1 MIGINDQSDREYACV
16 RQDLEVNSH
25 VPTLADSDR
34 NGSTDLVP
42 AKQDRL
48 DGAADVRH
56 ECVEPVLVVVGSPY
70 RGREWTRWIRSVARA
85 VLTEPPAR
93 SPSYRNNILAYRR
106 RTRASYLLARAV
118 SRR

>member
-42 AKQDRL
+42 AKQDRP

-56 ECVEPVLVVVGSPY
+56 ECGT
-70 RGREWTRWIRSVARA
+70 GAGG
-85 VLTEPPAR
+85 
-93 SPSYRNNILAYRR
+93 YRR
-106 RTRASYLLARAV
+106 SLPRSGVVTLDPFSRARRT
-118 SRR
+118 